1 MKDFIEIGNLFI
13 ETTEVK
19 YPCPRC
25 GTYTKAEF
33 IDKKGYA
40 YCLCPNCKTQYK
52 TSTRISINFRKFCS
66 KIASEPNRSQLHY
79 SSLEKKVKKIL
90 DKFGYR
96 EGIDYIHNVAMR
108 NGRSIYYIDFYI
120 PRENK
125 VIECNGTVWHDLWN
139 RRASDKRKL
148 KFLEEQGLRVI
159 IVTEKTKNL
168 KEYLGKRLEW
178 SVF

>member
-1 MKDFIEIGNLFI
+1 MKDFIELKNLFI
-13 ETTEVK
+13 QTQEVK
-19 YPCPRC
+19 YPCPKC

-52 TSTRISINFRKFCS
+52 TSTKVSINFRKFCS
-66 KIASEPNRSQLHY
+66 KVASEPNRSQLHY
-79 SSLEKKVKKIL
+79 SSLEKKVKDIL
-90 DKFGYR
+90 DSFGYR

-108 NGRSIYYIDFYI
+108 NGKSIYYVDFYI
-120 PRENK
+120 PSESK
-125 VIECNGTVWHDLWN
+125 VIECNGTIWHELWG
-139 RRASDKRKL
+139 RKESDKRKI
-148 KFLEEQGLRVI
+148 KFLKDNGLTVI

-168 KEYLGKRLEW
+168 KEYLAQRLEW